1 MTQYIGDI
9 NAATPDNADYLSQ
22 GAGEIRTLKSQVLSS
37 FPKVRGEVSASASE
51 LNLLVGIT
59 GGLVGTG
66 GGSISGTMT
75 FGSVVNLNSDVSV
88 SGGFAVVGTSQFK
101 ADVTISGTLV
111 CKTHSIFEG
120 TANFSVAP
128 RVPNPTGADHATP
141 KTYVDAA
148 VLGGGDPSAV
158 DVSRFK
164 AANMKLFFFG
174 QLG

>member
-22 GAGEIRTLKSQVLSS
+22 GAGEIRNLKSQVLSS

-88 SGGFAVVGTSQFK
+88 SGGFAVVGTSRFE

-148 VLGGGDPSAV
+148 VLGGGDPSGVNISA
-158 DVSRFK
+158 FK